1 MTHRIVVNVETG
13 VTSIVEYTPEEQA
26 IHDAAV
32 AAQVAEAQ
40 AKALAEELAAA
51 QAEVEAQAL
60 AEATQPQETQP

>member
-32 AAQVAEAQ
+32 AAQQAEAE
-40 AKALAEELAAA
+40 AKALAE
-51 QAEVEAQAL
+51 AQAL
-60 AEATQPQETQP
+60 ADAQATQPTPEQSTTP

>member
-32 AAQVAEAQ
+32 AAQQ
-40 AKALAEELAAA
+40 A
-51 QAEVEAQAL
+51 EAQAL
-60 AEATQPQETQP
+60 ADAAAATPTPAPTEPAATPAPTEP

>member
-32 AAQVAEAQ
+32 AAQA
-40 AKALAEELAAA
+40 
-51 QAEVEAQAL
+51 EAQAL
-60 AEATQPQETQP
+60 ADAEAAAAAAQPAPTEPAP